1 MSRRA
6 AAKFRPGR
14 KGLCEASLFEATGRD
29 ELGERTER
37 VAAATIDEVIAYL
50 RRRDP
55 GFRVS
60 SVRDVSLIVLL
71 SGSPFD

>member
-6 AAKFRPGR
+6 LARFRPGR
-14 KGLCEASLFEATGRD
+14 RGLCEALLFEVTGSD

-37 VAAATIDEVIAYL
+37 IAAATIDEVITYL

-55 GFRVS
+55 DFRVS
-60 SVRDVSLIVLL
+60 SIRYVSLIVLL
-71 SGSPFD
+71 TGSPFD

>member
-6 AAKFRPGR
+6 VARFRPGR
-14 KGLCEASLFEATGRD
+14 RGLCEASLFEAIGRD

-37 VAAATIDEVIAYL
+37 IAAARMDEVITYL
-50 RRRDP
+50 RLRDP
-55 GFRVS
+55 DFRVS
-60 SVRDVSLIVLL
+60 SIRYVSLIVLL

>member
-6 AAKFRPGR
+6 VARFRPGR

-29 ELGERTER
+29 ELGERMER
-37 VAAATIDEVIAYL
+37 VAAATMDEVIAHL

-55 GFRVS
+55 DFRVS
-60 SVRDVSLIVLL
+60 SIRQVSLIVLL